1 MRILLIGNFEPDR
14 QESMARFC
22 ELLQQELASHGD
34 DVKVLRPRP
43 IIARLQVG
51 SAAAR
56 KWLGY
61 IDKFVLFPFSLWRE
75 AKSFDLIHICDH
87 SNSMYVR
94 FLGGKPNLVTCHDL
108 LAVRSALGEIPANPT
123 GWSGRILQRAI
134 LRGLE
139 RSQFVTCVSEKT
151 KQDLLRLTN
160 RDPDHT
166 SCVYNGLNYPYRPM
180 EPAEAQERM
189 RLLLARQSASEA
201 AKPFLLHVGG
211 NQWYK
216 NRLGVLEVFARLR
229 ARADFRGYRL
239 MMVGKP
245 LTAEMR
251 SFIASHNL
259 RADVTELTFLAN
271 EDLRA
276 LYSLAEGL
284 VFPSFEEGF
293 GWPIIEAQACGCPVF
308 TSNRPPMNE
317 IGGDA
322 ACYFDPRDPNGAA
335 AVIAESDCRRQSMAK
350 QGIANAKR
358 FGAGQMLEGYREAY
372 LRISGTR
379 GSTQGKN

>member
-1 MRILLIGNFEPDR
+1 MRILLIGNFELDR

-22 ELLQQELASHGD
+22 ELIRQELANRGD

-43 IIARLQVG
+43 IIARLQV
-51 SAAAR
+51 APATAR

-61 IDKFVLFPFSLWRE
+61 IDKFVLFPFALWRE

-94 FLGGKPNLVTCHDL
+94 FFGGKPNLITCHDL

-139 RSQFVTCVSEKT
+139 RAEFVACVSEKT

-166 SCVYNGLNYPYRPM
+166 SCIYNGLNYPYRPM
-180 EPAEAQERM
+180 ELAEAQERM
-189 RLLLARQSASEA
+189 RLLPPRQSASEA

-216 NRLGVLEVFARLR
+216 NRLGVLEIFASLR
-229 ARADFRGYRL
+229 ARADFRGHRL

-245 LTAEMR
+245 FTAEMR

-259 RADVTELTFLAN
+259 RAEVTELTFLAN

-293 GWPIIEAQACGCPVF
+293 GWPIIEAQACGCPVLL
-308 TSNRPPMNE
+308 P
-317 IGGDA
+317 I
-322 ACYFDPRDPNGAA
+322 
-335 AVIAESDCRRQSMAK
+335 VRR
-350 QGIANAKR
+350 
-358 FGAGQMLEGYREAY
+358 
-372 LRISGTR
+372 
-379 GSTQGKN
+379 